1 MIKII
6 NFSKKQF
13 LRIGYCLKNLTT
25 FFTGGVVFFSICSV
39 IIVISSILVNFVFNV
54 IDFYIGSDI
63 MNSVIAKSFIENPN
77 MSVNL
82 CIFEYIISS
91 GMLGV
96 FVGLF
101 ILSMYVGVKS
111 ILKTIVKDWRES

>member
-1 MIKII
+1 MKIV
-6 NFSKKQF
+6 NFIKKQIKRF
-13 LRIGYCLKNLTT
+13 KEIYN
-25 FFTGGVVFFSICSV
+25 FIIEGVIVILFFSI
-39 IIVISSILVNFVFNV
+39 IVSTSSILVNFIFNV
-54 IDFYIGSDI
+54 IDFYIGTDI

-82 CIFEYIISS
+82 CIFEYVISS

-101 ILSMYVGVKS
+101 ILSLYVGVKS

>member
-13 LRIGYCLKNLTT
+13 LRIGYCLKELTI
-25 FFTGGVVFFSICSV
+25 FFTEGLVVFSICSV
-39 IIVISSILVNFVFNV
+39 FIVISSILVNFVFN
-54 IDFYIGSDI
+54 IFDFYNGTDI

-77 MSVNL
+77 MSINL
-82 CIFEYIISS
+82 CIFEYVISS

-101 ILSMYVGVKS
+101 ILSLYVGVRS